1 MLIRERKAQETARE
15 YALRVLR
22 ENIISLEMEPGSRVN
37 ENELTALL
45 GISRTPVREALMELS
60 RIKIVEIYPQR
71 GSYISLMD
79 YESVEEARFIRLALE
94 KEIMELVCQNVTDE
108 QIKQLEENIKLQ
120 QFYID
125 NENWEKL
132 LETDNEFH
140 RILFVIAN
148 KMQAYTLMNSMMIYF
163 DRMRSL
169 RLKVV
174 KNQYIV
180 DDHRRILEAIQEKN
194 AGRAAKIVGEHLTRH
209 EVDWSELRKEHPEYF
224 K

>member
-1 MLIRERKAQETARE
+1 MLIKERKPQETARE

-22 ENIISLEMEPGSRVN
+22 DNIISLEMKPGSQVN

-45 GISRTPVREALMELS
+45 GISRTPVREALIELN

-79 YESVEEARFIRLALE
+79 YESIEEARFIRLALE
-94 KEIMELVCQNVTDE
+94 KEIMELVCRNVTQE
-108 QIKQLEENIKLQ
+108 QTKRLEENIKLQ

-148 KMQAYTLMNSMMIYF
+148 KMQAYMLMNSMMIYF

-174 KNQYIV
+174 KNQYVV
-180 DDHRRILEAIQEKN
+180 DDHKRILDAIQKKETR
-194 AGRAAKIVGEHLTRH
+194 RAMKLMEEHLTRH
-209 EVDWSELRKEHPEYF
+209 EVDWNEMKKEHPEYF